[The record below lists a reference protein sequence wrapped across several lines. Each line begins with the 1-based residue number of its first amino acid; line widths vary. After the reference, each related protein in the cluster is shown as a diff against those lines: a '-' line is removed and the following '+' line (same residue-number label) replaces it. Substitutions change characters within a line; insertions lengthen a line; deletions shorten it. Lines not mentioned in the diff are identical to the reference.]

1 MVFLFGSW
9 CVRESERCVRDLVR
23 PLRLLRSFQVAIE
36 NNDGRGD
43 NVDGVLYRVDWLY
56 NCLVRCVGS
65 YNIDE
70 NIVRQVGRSR
80 DMLEEIVRDSSI
92 QSLIVISAALK
103 DVRAKIFLR

>member
-1 MVFLFGSW
+1 MKEAWPHLLVLSKMAAIRGNDAAVRGFLEQLLHSI
-9 CVRESERCVRDLVR
+9 
-23 PLRLLRSFQVAIE
+23 LRQIE

-70 NIVRQVGRSR
+70 NIVRLVGRIR
-80 DMLEEIVRDSSI
+80 DMLEEIVNAHSNES
-92 QSLIVISAALK
+92 
-103 DVRAKIFLR
+103 